1 MQGRRDVCCKGM
13 HNMNL
18 GSPLISISAYFH
30 IPTFFEGR
38 KIVTKLSLK
47 NNEHGY

>member
-1 MQGRRDVCCKGM
+1 MQGRRDVYRVGM

-30 IPTFFEGR
+30 IRNLKEE
-38 KIVTKLSLK
+38 KMLQHLNLK

>member
-1 MQGRRDVCCKGM
+1 MQGRRDVYRVGM

-30 IPTFFEGR
+30 IPTSLEGR
-38 KIVTKLSLK
+38 KIATKFEFK
-47 NNEHGY
+47 K